1 LNLLVIYGGKN
12 KFEILNDIWFF
23 DLESLN
29 WIKPVYKND
38 SFYPICGHCMFC
50 WEEKIIFLGGNGE
63 NGLNK
68 FDFNT
73 IEFEIYNEK
82 PEKDVIE
89 DLLK

>member
-1 LNLLVIYGGKN
+1 
-12 KFEILNDIWFF
+12 
-23 DLESLN
+23 
-29 WIKPVYKND
+29 
-38 SFYPICGHCMFC
+38 MFC